1 MNALVDLPQ
10 AESTLFNALGY
21 RIHGEAI
28 LSQGLI
34 HVTDQRLRFQSTQG
48 CAVTLERSLIV
59 GISQGRFGF
68 LTAWSV
74 ETLDD
79 DEVSLIVP
87 DSWQLGQALRV
98 MFEGRVVVAP
108 VASRS
113 QPARLL
119 SC

>member
-1 MNALVDLPQ
+1 MNALVDLRQ
-10 AESTLFNALGY
+10 AECTLFNALGY
-21 RIHGEAI
+21 RIHGESI

-34 HVTDQRLRFQSTQG
+34 HITDQRLRFQSSQG
-48 CAVTLERSLIV
+48 CAITLERSLIIA
-59 GISQGRFGF
+59 ISQGRFGF

-79 DEVSLIVP
+79 VEVSLIVP

-108 VASRS
+108 VASLS